1 MDAPKIS
8 VAEMEAKYVAR
19 EKDISGSEMAFIDQR
34 IPGHEREICNV
45 IGMNVT
51 ENRDDPALVPALG
64 SAHGFLLVYNRAR
77 EGSGSG
83 AALHTHQT
91 EEVFIPMRGTWE
103 VFWLEGEDE
112 RVVELG
118 PLDVIHVPV
127 GVYRGFRLISGEADA
142 LMMAI
147 VGGPEAGNVGWHPS
161 VIEQAR
167 ATGLAIDDKGKL
179 QEIG

>member
-19 EKDISGSEMAFIDQR
+19 EKDISGSDLAFLDQR

-51 ENRDDPALVPALG
+51 ENRDDPALEPRLG
-64 SAHGFLLVYNRAR
+64 MAHGFSLVYNRAR

-83 AALHTHQT
+83 AALHAHPT
-91 EEVFIPMRGTWE
+91 EEVFIPLRGTWE
-103 VFWLEGEDE
+103 VIWLEGEDE
-112 RVVELG
+112 RAVRLG
-118 PLDVIHVPV
+118 PLDVVHVPV
-127 GVYRGFRLISGEADA
+127 GIYRGFRLISGEADA
-142 LMMAI
+142 LMLAI
-147 VGGPEAGNVGWHPS
+147 VGGPEAGNVGWHPT

-167 ATGLAIDDKGKL
+167 ATGLAVDDDGNL